1 MNWQNIMKLN
11 KTLING
17 SLFSIFSFFNQGVSF
32 VLLILLANY
41 ILPAEYGKLSLFNT
55 IVTFMGYVI
64 ALSTQGYI
72 SISFFQNDRKDFS
85 KDFSVIMAVSLLIFT
100 LLAVIILTGR
110 SYLPGLVKFDY
121 SLLWVAL
128 LITFFNLMFGIL
140 LDYYRIREQVKIY
153 GAFSCSFAVVN
164 FILTL
169 FLVIS
174 CDMSWLGRVYAQL
187 LTCVIGGIIA
197 VLIFYKNKLLTTE
210 VKDIDRFKRIIVWG
224 LPLIPHLA
232 AMWIK
237 QGGDRYIID
246 YFHQIDDVGLF
257 SFALNLANIIVI
269 IGISFNSSNSVS
281 IYQVLS
287 DTSIVD
293 KIKEL
298 KKQKNQILLIYVAAT
313 IAVMLGGA
321 LFVPLA
327 LPKYSGSIQYFLIL
341 SVSGFFQCLYFLY
354 CNFLFYYKKN
364 KDIMYV
370 TFGTSLLH
378 LGLSLVFT
386 RYSLIYTCCI
396 YILIQFIIFILI
408 KRQAMKVIR
417 ENVIN
422 HENN

>member
-1 MNWQNIMKLN
+1 MKLN

-17 SLFSIFSFFNQGVSF
+17 SLFSVFSFFNQGISF
-32 VLLILLANY
+32 ILLILLANY
-41 ILPAEYGKLSLFNT
+41 ILPAEYGQLSLFNT

-72 SISFFQNDRKDFS
+72 SISFFQNERKDFS
-85 KDFSVIMAVSLLIFT
+85 KDFSAIMVIALTVFAFFSI
-100 LLAVIILTGR
+100 IILTGR
-110 SYLPGLVKFDY
+110 SYLPDLVKIDY
-121 SLLWVAL
+121 HLLWIAL
-128 LITFFNLMFGIL
+128 LITFFHLMFNIL
-140 LDYYRIREQVKIY
+140 LDYYRINEKVKIY
-153 GAFSCSFAVVN
+153 GAFSCSFAIVN
-164 FILTL
+164 FVLTL

-174 CDMSWLGRVYAQL
+174 CEMSWLGRVYAQMSTCLVGGL
-187 LTCVIGGIIA
+187 LAIA
-197 VLIFYKNKLLTTE
+197 IFYKSKLITTE
-210 VKDIDRFKRIIVWG
+210 IRDVDRFKRIIFWG

-246 YFHQIDDVGLF
+246 YFHQLDDVGLF

-281 IYQVLS
+281 IYQILS
-287 DTSIVD
+287 DKTIEDKRSI
-293 KIKEL
+293 L
-298 KKQKNQILLIYVAAT
+298 KKQKSQILLIYAVASV
-313 IAVMLGGA
+313 AVMIGGT
-321 LFVPLA
+321 LFVPFA
-327 LPKYSGSIQYFLIL
+327 LPKYSGSIPYFLIL

-364 KDIMYV
+364 KNIMYV